1 MPDPKPRQEKTITR
15 EMLQKMFMNI
25 FEKTDWNMLENML
38 WGYFFTHHEPESLE
52 KARDL
57 LVAEGYR
64 FVNIY
69 QLEEE
74 DPNAPRP
81 WWLHM
86 EKEETHTPASLD
98 ERNDELYQFAYDQG
112 LDSYDGMDIGPIPVE
127 ED

>member
-1 MPDPKPRQEKTITR
+1 MPDPKPHQEKTITR

-38 WGYFFTHHEPESLE
+38 WGYFFTHHEPEALE

-81 WWLHM
+81 WWLHV
-86 EKEETHTPASLD
+86 EKEETHTPESLD
-98 ERNDELYQFAYDQG
+98 ARNDELYQFAYDQG